1 MNSIEIFQHFPKI
14 KRISLKSL
22 NIYKKILWYFLLKT
36 FSLLRPWLQYSV
48 IGIRYFDFIFAK
60 PNFLHSILIHVMIWN
75 LDVTDILQT
84 SDPQSV
90 YYSYLYL
97 NPFGFLTFI
106 ENKYKTDLCFGL
118 VYWSEEA
125 VPLSWFVT
133 INFHLEK

>member
-1 MNSIEIFQHFPKI
+1 
-14 KRISLKSL
+14 
-22 NIYKKILWYFLLKT
+22 
-36 FSLLRPWLQYSV
+36 
-48 IGIRYFDFIFAK
+48 
-60 PNFLHSILIHVMIWN
+60 MIWN

-133 INFHLEK
+133 INIHLEK

>member
-1 MNSIEIFQHFPKI
+1 M
-14 KRISLKSL
+14 
-22 NIYKKILWYFLLKT
+22 
-36 FSLLRPWLQYSV
+36 QYSV
-48 IGIRYFDFIFAK
+48 IGIKYFDFIFAK
-60 PNFLHSILIHVMIWN
+60 TNFLHSILIHVMIWN

-118 VYWSEEA
+118 VY
-125 VPLSWFVT
+125 
-133 INFHLEK
+133 